1 MRGCNQLGTK
11 EKSNH
16 GHAWRLGVIALAS
29 LYFRKGIYRTMQ
41 KDSRNVQNSQDVCIS
56 YPNGFASLPTVDWFS
71 FTIHVQLEEKQAL
84 PDDRIIRLNERLTVS
99 PSDSILFLKS
109 SLAKYFGGGVLRPC
123 GGMRYKS
130 SMSILGTGLI
140 LWHEDRPEMGVH
152 VSLPSTALAR
162 HAQIVGGSVYDL
174 LRDMHD
180 RGAVPARFDL
190 ALDSDAVSMSEV
202 IDAFESGLLVTK
214 AQKHNVIQDY
224 QGNRPVGGKTLYIGR
239 RQGRRMVRFYDK
251 AAKEGVA
258 GVWTRCEV
266 EFKHEHAITAVKH
279 ILADSDPR
287 ELVLASVDF
296 RLDPDNSQTDRRTR
310 CDWWQDWVGVTS
322 RVTFP
327 IAKAAALVADTI
339 AWIVKQVGPSISFAT
354 MYMGN
359 TQWLADLAEDCCD
372 RVPDWKWDLLPDH
385 RFGVAP
391 P

>member
-1 MRGCNQLGTK
+1 MLGG
-11 EKSNH
+11 S
-16 GHAWRLGVIALAS
+16 VITLFLALC
-29 LYFRKGIYRTMQ
+29 FRKGFYITM
-41 KDSRNVQNSQDVCIS
+41 RNNNIMADLCQSNTDNHDLGSQDAQLS
-56 YPNGFASLPTVDWFS
+56 YPDGFAALPTVDWFS
-71 FTIHVQLEEKQAL
+71 FTLHVRPDLTEAEKKRL
-84 PDDRIIRLNERLTVS
+84 PDDRIIRLSEAKSISL
-99 PSDSILFLKS
+99 SDSILSLKL

-190 ALDSDAVSMSEV
+190 ALDSDAVSMSDV
-202 IDAFESGLLVTK
+202 IDSFESGLLVTK
-214 AQKHNVIQDY
+214 AQKHNIIQDY

-279 ILADSDPR
+279 ILAGSDPR

-296 RLDPDNSQTDRRTR
+296 RLDPDNNQTDRRTR

-327 IAKAAALVADTI
+327 IAKEAATVADAM
-339 AWIVKQVGPSISFAT
+339 AWIVGQVTPTLSFLS

-359 TQWLADLAEDCCD
+359 TYWLDNLIADATK

-385 RFGVAP
+385 RFRFAP
-391 P
+391 S